1 MSDVIKKSSELIRS
15 VKCYIEDSE
24 DWEFPAELWFH
35 KGMEFPKFK
44 VTIEMIETDTFVDSS
59 GQKWKKVD

>member
-1 MSDVIKKSSELIRS
+1 MSDVIKKSGDLVRAIKRH
-15 VKCYIEDSE
+15 VEDS
-24 DWEFPAELWFH
+24 DDCKFPAELWFH